1 MPHASIA
8 AFRHESV
15 HGSRY
20 SFAPARIPPGSA
32 DGDYGSVGMIG
43 HAILSHGLESGPLA
57 TKVSAL
63 AAVAENLGWTTERPD
78 YLAVDRVGRFGDVDA
93 RIAILRE
100 RTAAMTGP
108 LVLAGSSMGAFVS
121 ALVSRDVPCAGL
133 FLMAPPPWIEGYPQQ
148 LEAATIPTL
157 IVHGWDDELI
167 PAQAV
172 IDWAH
177 PRRDQLV
184 LVNDSH
190 RLANH
195 VAFCAEQFAA
205 FLRSL

>member
-1 MPHASIA
+1 MGRA
-8 AFRHESV
+8 V
-15 HGSRY
+15 
-20 SFAPARIPPGSA
+20 
-32 DGDYGSVGMIG
+32 IG
-43 HAILSHGLESGPLA
+43 HAILSHGLESGPHA

-63 AAVAENLGWTTERPD
+63 AAAAEKLGWTTERPD
-78 YLAVDRVGRFGDVDA
+78 YLAVDKVGAFGDIDA

-100 RTAAMTGP
+100 RAFAARAP

-148 LEAATIPTL
+148 LEAAKIPTM

-190 RLANH
+190 RLADH
-195 VAFCAEQFAA
+195 VAFCAERFKE
-205 FLRSL
+205 FLSSL

>member
-1 MPHASIA
+1 MK
-8 AFRHESV
+8 
-15 HGSRY
+15 
-20 SFAPARIPPGSA
+20 
-32 DGDYGSVGMIG
+32 G
-43 HAILSHGLESGPLA
+43 HAILSHGLESGPEA

-63 AAVAENLGWTTERPD
+63 AVAAEQLGWTTERPD
-78 YLAVDRVGRFGDVDA
+78 YRDVDRVGRFGDIDA

-100 RTAAMTGP
+100 RALAVDSP

-121 ALVSRDVPCAGL
+121 ALVSRDVPCIGL

-148 LEAATIPTL
+148 LEAATVPTM

-172 IDWAH
+172 IDWAQ
-177 PRRDQLV
+177 PRRDRLV

-190 RLANH
+190 RLADH
-195 VAFCAEQFAA
+195 VAFCAERFAD
-205 FLRSL
+205 FIRSL

>member
-1 MPHASIA
+1 
-8 AFRHESV
+8 
-15 HGSRY
+15 
-20 SFAPARIPPGSA
+20 
-32 DGDYGSVGMIG
+32 MIG
-43 HAILSHGLESGPLA
+43 HVILSHGLESGPEA

-63 AAVAENLGWTTERPD
+63 AAVAEQFGWTSERPD
-78 YLAVDRVGRFGDVDA
+78 YRVVDRIGRFGDIDA

-100 RTAAMTGP
+100 RAAAVRGP

-121 ALVSRDVPCAGL
+121 ALVSRDVPCVGL
-133 FLMAPPPWIEGYPQQ
+133 FLMAPPPWIEGYPQR
-148 LEAATIPTL
+148 LEAASVPTM

-190 RLANH
+190 RLADH
-195 VAFCAEQFAA
+195 VAFCAERFAD
-205 FLRSL
+205 FLKLL

>member
-1 MPHASIA
+1 
-8 AFRHESV
+8 
-15 HGSRY
+15 
-20 SFAPARIPPGSA
+20 
-32 DGDYGSVGMIG
+32 MIG
-43 HAILSHGLESGPLA
+43 HAILSHGLESGPHA

-63 AAVAENLGWTTERPD
+63 AIAAESLGWTTERPD
-78 YLAVDRVGRFGDVDA
+78 YLAVDRVGPFGDIDA

-100 RTAAMTGP
+100 RAAAVQGP

-121 ALVSRDVPCAGL
+121 ALVSREVPCAGL
-133 FLMAPPPWIEGYPQQ
+133 FLMAPPLWIEGYPQH
-148 LEAATIPTL
+148 LEAATVPAM

-190 RLANH
+190 RLADH
-195 VAFCAEQFAA
+195 VAYCAQRFAD